1 LKNDRAAST
10 KSSSKAEAKQRNES
24 ALKVPDNEIIRLVH
38 ELEVHQIELEMQN
51 EALLAQSQAD
61 SATKRVNYMIYYLR
75 VILLSIKG
83 RCSRT

>member
-1 LKNDRAAST
+1 M
-10 KSSSKAEAKQRNES
+10 
-24 ALKVPDNEIIRLVH
+24 RLLGFH

-51 EALLAQSQAD
+51 EALLLAQSQAD
-61 SATKRVNYMIYYLR
+61 SATKNRVNYMIYYLR